1 MDNGELR
8 GSVREVIADIQNH
21 RSLYIFE
28 SIVFILL
35 GLLAIAVPGLFTL
48 ATELFIG
55 WLLVFAGVVQAYRA
69 FQNRASK
76 DFWPSLISAII
87 FLIVG
92 LLLLFYPLRGVL
104 TLTMLLSFL
113 FVFQGI
119 AQMFYGFQLKPLK
132 QWGWFL
138 FGGLVNLAMAA
149 IIWYGWPSTAF
160 WVIGLLVGINLL
172 MFGFSLL
179 FTVLSLKNLDR
190 SV

>member
-1 MDNGELR
+1 MANGEYR
-8 GSVREVIADIQNH
+8 GVRDVIADIQKH

-35 GLLAIAVPGLFTL
+35 GLLAIAVPGLFTI

-55 WLLVFAGVVQAYRA
+55 WLLVFAGAVQAYRS
-69 FQNRASK
+69 FVNRESQ
-76 DFWPSLISAII
+76 DFWPSILSAII
-87 FLIVG
+87 FLVAG
-92 LLLLFYPLRGVL
+92 FLLLFYPLRGVL
-104 TLTMLLSFL
+104 TLTMLLAILFFL
-113 FVFQGI
+113 QGI
-119 AQMFYGFQLKPLK
+119 AQIFYGFQLKPFK
-132 QWGWFL
+132 VWGWFL
-138 FGGLVNLAMAA
+138 FGGIVNLLMAG

-179 FTVLSLKNLDR
+179 FTVLSLKNLDK